1 VRGNFAA
8 EMLVVQVGEE
18 ELEVGLGGKHA
29 FEALY
34 APTRTSLLVTRGPS
48 RGLPPRTYIPILVV
62 AMLAF
67 GGVLAYFLRIGLS
80 TTGSALGPGV
90 VAQQGDS
97 NIQATPIPGE
107 VEVPQSGGAP
117 GNSVGGGSPPQA
129 AAAGAPP
136 APIQRLL
143 TELKGRVARNPH
155 DLSALVGLASLY
167 ADAAKFPQA
176 LPYYKRALALD
187 PGNPDLRTD
196 YATALHG
203 SNEDLESLAQLQL
216 VLAAKPNFPPALF
229 NEGIVASSIGRR
241 TQAVAAFQKFL
252 KVAPNDS
259 HAEDA
264 RTALKNIGA

>member
-1 VRGNFAA
+1 
-8 EMLVVQVGEE
+8 MLVVQMGEE
-18 ELEVGLGGKHA
+18 ELKFRLGEKHA
-29 FEALY
+29 SEALY
-34 APTRTSLLVTRGPS
+34 ASTRTSLLVTRGPS
-48 RGLPPRTYIPILVV
+48 RGLPPRTYVPILVV

-97 NIQATPIPGE
+97 NIQATPVPGE
-107 VEVPQSGGAP
+107 VVIPQSGGAP
-117 GNSVGGGSPPQA
+117 GNSVGGGSPPQ

-203 SNEDLESLAQLQL
+203 SNEDLESLAQLQV
-216 VLAAKPNFPPALF
+216 VLAAKPDFPPALF

>member
-1 VRGNFAA
+1 
-8 EMLVVQVGEE
+8 MLV
-18 ELEVGLGGKHA
+18 
-29 FEALY
+29 
-34 APTRTSLLVTRGPS
+34 
-48 RGLPPRTYIPILVV
+48 
-62 AMLAF
+62 F

-97 NIQATPIPGE
+97 NIQATPAPGE
-107 VEVPQSGGAP
+107 VVVPQSGGAP
-117 GNSVGGGSPPQA
+117 GNSVGGGSPPQTTA
-129 AAAGAPP
+129 VAPP

-167 ADAAKFPQA
+167 FDAGKFAQA

-187 PGNPDLRTD
+187 PSNPDLRTD

-203 SNEDLESLAQLQL
+203 ASQDLDSLAQLQI
-216 VLAAKPNFPPALF
+216 VLDANPNFAPALF
-229 NEGIVASSIGRR
+229 NEGLVASSIGRR

-252 KVAPNDS
+252 KLDPHDA
-259 HAEDA
+259 HADDA
-264 RTALKNIGA
+264 RTALKNLGA

>member
-1 VRGNFAA
+1 
-8 EMLVVQVGEE
+8 
-18 ELEVGLGGKHA
+18 
-29 FEALY
+29 
-34 APTRTSLLVTRGPS
+34 
-48 RGLPPRTYIPILVV
+48 
-62 AMLAF
+62 MLAF

-97 NIQATPIPGE
+97 NIQATPVPGE
-107 VEVPQSGGAP
+107 VVIPQSGGAP

-129 AAAGAPP
+129 AAG
-136 APIQRLL
+136 
-143 TELKGRVARNPH
+143 ELKGRVARNPH

-203 SNEDLESLAQLQL
+203 SNEDLESLAQLQV
-216 VLAAKPNFPPALF
+216 VLAAKPDFPPALF